1 MIIPIAATM
10 VNWNAYI
17 AFVTKQGYE
26 SPTRILDKEG
36 IDINDMSALLGTL
49 GNKSALEN
57 IRQAYVNKTTDY
69 IQLIFAD
76 DSANMGIA
84 INSSLKV
91 RNYGGFN
98 LLSGTLT
105 QYMDFIII
113 HCRISSPLVRYA
125 NELYTLLSKCGLK
138 ECFADYM
145 TELHDDN
152 TTFTLRRI
160 K

>member
-98 LLSGTLT
+98 LTKEEAL
-105 QYMDFIII
+105 QYSNISYIAEELKNSN
-113 HCRISSPLVRYA
+113 RIVIDCD
-125 NELYTLLSKCGLK
+125 SKETVKIFEQYLN
-138 ECFADYM
+138 
-145 TELHDDN
+145 N
-152 TTFTLRRI
+152 TRG
-160 K
+160 